1 MRQKEKM
8 RCRSFTMRSA
18 HGRSNQIFGI
28 RIFTGCGK
36 TREEL
41 EDVNARI
48 LKKLEADTYRAAIFL
63 NESQQEWR
71 SVYSGAEKQLQKGV
85 HALPGLPLKA
95 TLLAAG
101 NPFHFSC
108 LEDQTGDFL
117 GTTACGGNVIFDEFT
132 RNIPASIRQP

>member
-1 MRQKEKM
+1 M
-8 RCRSFTMRSA
+8 
-18 HGRSNQIFGI
+18 QILYNEISSMEEVIKSVGI
-28 RIFTGCGK
+28 RIFTVGK

-71 SVYSGAEKQLQKGV
+71 SVYYGAEKQLQKGV

-101 NPFHFSC
+101 IRSTLAVWKTKPGIFS
-108 LEDQTGDFL
+108 

>member
-1 MRQKEKM
+1 M
-8 RCRSFTMRSA
+8 
-18 HGRSNQIFGI
+18 QILYNEISSMEEVIKSVGI
-28 RIFTGCGK
+28 RIFTVGK

-71 SVYSGAEKQLQKGV
+71 SVYYGAEKQLQKGV

-117 GTTACGGNVIFDEFT
+117 GVDCLWRKRDL
-132 RNIPASIRQP
+132 